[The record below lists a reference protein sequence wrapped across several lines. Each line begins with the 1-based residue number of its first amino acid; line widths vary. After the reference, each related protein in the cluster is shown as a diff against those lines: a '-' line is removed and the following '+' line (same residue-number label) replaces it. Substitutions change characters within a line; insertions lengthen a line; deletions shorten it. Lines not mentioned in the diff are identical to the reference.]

1 MSLYHFSVKQVSRG
15 KGQSVLNS
23 AAYISGQKLHSD
35 YYEQTYN
42 FTKKGGVLYTEI
54 MLPDYVPESFS
65 DRETLWNQV
74 EYAEK
79 GKKAQLAYSFDIALQ
94 NELTIEDNINLAR
107 EFCREQFVERG
118 MIVDMAVHEG
128 HSDDPAMADNPHFH
142 VLIPIRPMKEDGTWG
157 NKQRRE
163 YLLDEDGNR
172 VRDNNGKYIFKAVS
186 TTGWNSPELLE
197 EWRQVWAEKVNTKFQ
212 ENGLAARIDHRSF
225 EKQGIELIPTI
236 HEGYEVRAMEKKGIR
251 TIVGDLNR
259 EIRSLN
265 RIWIQIKESLYWAKT
280 FREEVSAEIYRRK
293 NPTIIDSLR
302 DYYDRRNSVADTFQY
317 GRGKAHLTNLKEFSE
332 VISYL
337 TANQITTIEELNGKI
352 EELQIIID
360 GLRAETKS
368 RRAEISQYR
377 ELLDYVRKMDKL
389 QPVIDKYNSIFFKS
403 SKKKYYAEHKK
414 EIDLYR
420 LCERRLNHTGMI
432 MDSSLYRN
440 GKHSR

>member
-1 MSLYHFSVKQVSRG
+1 
-15 KGQSVLNS
+15 
-23 AAYISGQKLHSD
+23 
-35 YYEQTYN
+35 
-42 FTKKGGVLYTEI
+42 
-54 MLPDYVPESFS
+54 
-65 DRETLWNQV
+65 
-74 EYAEK
+74 
-79 GKKAQLAYSFDIALQ
+79 
-94 NELTIEDNINLAR
+94 
-107 EFCREQFVERG
+107 

-128 HSDDPAMADNPHFH
+128 HSDDSELADNPHFH

-163 YLLDEDGNR
+163 YLLDEEGNR
-172 VRDNNGKYIFKAVS
+172 VRDSNGKYIFKAVS

-197 EWRQVWAEKVNTKFQ
+197 EWRQVWVEKVNTKFQ

-265 RIWIQIKESLYWAKT
+265 RIWIQIKEALHWAKT

-302 DYYDRRNSVADTFQY
+302 DYYDRRNSVADTYRY

-337 TANQITTIEELNGKI
+337 TAKQITTIEELNGKI
-352 EELQIIID
+352 EELHIIVD

-368 RRAEISQYR
+368 QRAEISQYR
-377 ELLDYVRKMDKL
+377 ELTR
-389 QPVIDKYNSIFFKS
+389 NSFPMKKNWRWSGKS
-403 SKKKYYAEHKK
+403 GNVSTLCMTINSRASRTVPGGQKKKCRSKN
-414 EIDLYR
+414 
-420 LCERRLNHTGMI
+420 RR
-432 MDSSLYRN
+432 DRSLIN
-440 GKHSR
+440 